1 MTTPGEW
8 LYAPSMRS
16 LPLLLLLAATAS
28 AAATEVPPPFR
39 GDYIPIAVSEAILQ
53 QAPSI
58 PPANPAIFTL
68 GVSTLTRGSH
78 LEVEELQVRGLQ
90 EKGGQLRLQL
100 ESEVNQVLVLQREN
114 GLARVSD
121 GNEHFVRVADV
132 LPAAQGLPSYDLRTL
147 ATLSRGWWNEKDG
160 RAWHFVPTL
169 PASLKPE
176 SDPHGSVQQGATST
190 SFKGGFGFND
200 VLTLGKELFLIE
212 PQEDGTLRLVPT
224 TEPTDGPD
232 YLPTPGRKPTVL
244 KPMKEPPFVVLADK
258 LTLRTR
264 PAPDAP
270 KVALLDNLTPVALWA
285 RREGTETLRGVRG
298 SWLLVQAGDTVGW
311 AFSPYVGLRQ
321 ELTFTLKPGPARVG
335 PATDSG
341 PTYVFGLEAQK
352 PLCQVRTKQATAS
365 PKGAPTEAERV
376 ALVLARLN
384 DDAVLDP
391 ACLYTRTGFLTLCPL
406 LSNKGGTSFTPA
418 GCLDVPAETL
428 PPVWAK
434 DTNGDGHL
442 DLHLGEGQD
451 AQVAVYDATLK
462 AFAWQ
467 RQ

>member
-1 MTTPGEW
+1 
-8 LYAPSMRS
+8 MRP
-16 LPLLLLLAATAS
+16 LPLLLLLAAMAS
-28 AAATEVPPPFR
+28 SAATEVPAPFR
-39 GDYIPIAVSEAILQ
+39 GDYVSSDFADAVLQ
-53 QAPSI
+53 RAPTL
-58 PPANPAIFTL
+58 PPSNPTGL
-68 GVSTLTRGSH
+68 TVSASSLTRASQ
-78 LEVEELQVRGLQ
+78 LEADEIKVTRVQ
-90 EKGGQLRLQL
+90 EKNGRLTLQL
-100 ESEVNQVLVLQREN
+100 EARGEQKGEVFTLSREN
-114 GLARVSD
+114 NVAVLSD
-121 GNEHFVRVADV
+121 GKQRWVRLTDV
-132 LPAAQGLPSYDLRTL
+132 LPAADFLPSDELRTF
-147 ATLSRGWWNEKDG
+147 AYLSRGWWHEKDG
-160 RAWHFVPTL
+160 RPWHFVPRLPGTL
-169 PASLKPE
+169 KLEGE
-176 SDPHGSVQQGATST
+176 SQGTVQQGPTST
-190 SFKGGFGFND
+190 SFKGGFGFTQ
-200 VLTLGKELFLIE
+200 VLGIGKALFLLE
-212 PQEDGTLRLVPT
+212 PKEDGTLHLLPT